1 MTIHTRPAEP
11 IADCALSHHF
21 PGRVVSYSEF
31 DRELGRSV
39 IRCATVLEHRAGV
52 RCIAMRGSAEFTRL
66 QSANWL
72 LQQQNRELQRKVD
85 TIKAERD
92 TWRARCGR

>member
-11 IADCALSHHF
+11 IADCALSHHV

-31 DRELGRSV
+31 DGELGRSV

-52 RCIAMRGSAEFTRL
+52 RCI
-66 QSANWL
+66 L
-72 LQQQNRELQRKVD
+72 LRREDGRQR
-85 TIKAERD
+85 
-92 TWRARCGR
+92 WMSCGPVAPWGNQ

>member
-31 DRELGRSV
+31 DGELGRSV
-39 IRCATVLEHRAGV
+39 IRCATVLEHRAGM
-52 RCIAMRGSAEFTRL
+52 RCIHVR
-66 QSANWL
+66 
-72 LQQQNRELQRKVD
+72 REDGTAK
-85 TIKAERD
+85 
-92 TWRARCGR
+92 WMSCGPVAPWGADR